1 MEFRVRE
8 EVLEVV
14 KRGEESRR
22 VKGLRNVI

>member
-8 EVLEVV
+8 EVSEVV

-22 VKGLRNVI
+22 VKGLGNVI

>member
-8 EVLEVV
+8 EVSEVA

-22 VKGLRNVI
+22 VKGLGNVI